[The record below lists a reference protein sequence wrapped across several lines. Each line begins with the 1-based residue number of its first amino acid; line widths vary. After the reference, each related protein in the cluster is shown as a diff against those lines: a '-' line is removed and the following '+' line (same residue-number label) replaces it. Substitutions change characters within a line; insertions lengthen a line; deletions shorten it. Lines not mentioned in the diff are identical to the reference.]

1 MHHATDNHD
10 TVDRV
15 VGFATDSPTRAVR
28 HARAKVVNATQ
39 GSEDALF
46 DPALPGLTL
55 QERLLVAL
63 LACALVPAK
72 ALAEEYRSRL
82 AATGAGPGLID
93 AAGRGEIPP
102 TADARLSAILRFA
115 HTLTTDPVKAD
126 KAALLRLKDA
136 GLTTP
141 EVVTLAQLIAFVSY
155 QTRVVAGLRA
165 MQLAEVAA

>member
-1 MHHATDNHD
+1 MQATDTPD

-15 VGFATDSPTRAVR
+15 VGFAPGSPTHAVR
-28 HARAKVVNATQ
+28 HARAKVVTATQ
-39 GSEDALF
+39 GSEEALF

-63 LACALVPAK
+63 LSCALVPAT
-72 ALAEEYRSRL
+72 ALAGEYRGRL
-82 AATGAGPGLID
+82 AATGAGPALID
-93 AAGRGEIPP
+93 AAGRGEIP
-102 TADARLSAILRFA
+102 TAADARLSAILRFA

-141 EVVTLAQLIAFVSY
+141 EIVTLAQLIAFVSY

-165 MQLAEVAA
+165 MQSAEVTA